1 METPLKIALVGAA
14 GGIGSSVAYTLVLRG
29 IGDEYLLVDPNAA
42 VLETQVMDLEQLRGM
57 RSFSIRAADPSEI
70 PSADIVVVS
79 AAVPPV
85 RDLPRMDYLRRN
97 LAITRQIA
105 DQFDGYEDWPGV
117 VIIASN
123 PVDPLL
129 FDFQARTGIER
140 HRVLG
145 YSINDTLRF
154 RYGIA
159 EEVGVAP
166 DRVSAWAIG
175 EHGNLCVPLFSRV
188 EIDGVPKKFDPDQR
202 QRILDYL
209 LGWYPR
215 WVALTTARTSTWTSG
230 TGLARMIDAV
240 INEHPDPWP
249 ASFVLDREY
258 GFSGVAMSLPV
269 QLGRQ
274 GVRTVLDWPLSED
287 ERDGLARAERY
298 LADIDLATV

>member
-1 METPLKIALVGAA
+1 MENRLKIALVGAA
-14 GGIGSSVAYTLVLRG
+14 GGIGSSLAYTLVLRG
-29 IGDEYLLVDPNAA
+29 IGDEYLLVDPNTA
-42 VLETQVMDLEQLRGM
+42 VLETQVMDLEQLRGL
-57 RSFSIRAADPSEI
+57 RSFSVRAAEPQEI

-97 LAITRQIA
+97 LVITREIA
-105 DQFDGYEDWPGV
+105 EHFGGHRDWPGV

-123 PVDPLL
+123 PVDPLG

-159 EEVGVAP
+159 EEVGVTP

-188 EIDGVPKKFDPDQR
+188 EVDGVPTRFDREQR
-202 QRILDYL
+202 RRILDYL

-230 TGLARMIDAV
+230 SGLAGMIDAIV
-240 INEHPDPWP
+240 NERPDPWP
-249 ASFVLDREY
+249 VSFVLEGEY
-258 GFSGVAMSLPV
+258 GISGVALTLPV
-269 QLGRQ
+269 QLGRA
-274 GVRTVLDWPLSED
+274 GVKTVLDWPLDDE
-287 ERDGLARAERY
+287 ERDGLVRAERY
-298 LADIDLATV
+298 LAEIDVATA